1 MAWLDLDAR
10 TAGIY
15 DSLPSQEGEA
25 GAARIVRE
33 VIHMLPKS
41 SSEGGQDAGKDGRSG
56 SSSNSEGSDFWT
68 VEHPAFAR
76 QQLLPGAPGAGVEAS
91 TMSSD
96 IKQLMEKLYHEG
108 SQSTQRAAS
117 S

>member
-1 MAWLDLDAR
+1 MAWLDLYAR

-33 VIHMLPKS
+33 VIHMLLPKS

-56 SSSNSEGSDFWT
+56 SSSNSEGSGFWT

-76 QQLLPGAPGAGVEAS
+76 QPTDHRLQGLRPGCCVPSGGRFGPARPLRVP
-91 TMSSD
+91 
-96 IKQLMEKLYHEG
+96 
-108 SQSTQRAAS
+108 
-117 S
+117 